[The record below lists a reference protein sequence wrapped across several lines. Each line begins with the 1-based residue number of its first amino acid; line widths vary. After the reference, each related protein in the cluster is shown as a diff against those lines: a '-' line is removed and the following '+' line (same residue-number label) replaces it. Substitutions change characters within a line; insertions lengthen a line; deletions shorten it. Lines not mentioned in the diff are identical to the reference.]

1 MQLLID
7 REHKDVTQQRSRV
20 LQQIEERQIE
30 AERGEKPPLLIFPEG
45 ATTNGTCL
53 IEFKKG
59 AFASLRGVKP
69 HFSKIKTLFGMKPVH
84 GDSIS
89 MLHMCNLL
97 FGHGLTHYTMTELP
111 VFTPNEYFWSK
122 HWDGK
127 EEKWKLF
134 ARVV

>member
-1 MQLLID
+1 M
-7 REHKDVTQQRSRV
+7 
-20 LQQIEERQIE
+20 
-30 AERGEKPPLLIFPEG
+30 IFPEG

-89 MLHMCNLL
+89 MLHVCNIL
-97 FGHGLTHYTMTELP
+97 FGHGLTYYTMTELP
-111 VFTPNEYFWSK
+111 VFTPNEYFWEH

-127 EEKWKLF
+127 EEKWKTF